1 MSSSHI
7 SRRVK
12 TGIAKSVLERPLFLG
27 ICKEIGIDEPVTEW
41 QYARP
46 RKWAFDYAWPEH
58 RVALEVEGGG
68 WIAGGHN
75 SGQGFL
81 EDIERYNAAAERGWL
96 VVRCVPGG
104 KDTIRYRKNKAG
116 ERTGVAWIAPALLNM
131 ATARMVERV
140 ILARKNP
147 PPVVGAQQ
155 RGFEL

>member
-1 MSSSHI
+1 MSSRI

-27 ICKEIGIDEPVTEW
+27 ICKVLKIDEPVTEW
-41 QYARP
+41 YFAKPERGW
-46 RKWAFDYAWPEH
+46 RFDYAWPEH

-96 VVRCVPGG
+96 VVRCVPGE
-104 KDTIRYRKNKAG
+104 KDKVGYRKNKG
-116 ERTGVAWIAPALLNM
+116 GRTVAWVAPALLNM
-131 ATARMVERV
+131 ATARLVQRV

-147 PPVVGAQQ
+147 PPVTGASQ
-155 RGFEL
+155 RGFDL